1 LVKVLQQEKKISLT
15 QAYMEALELHNI
27 YLEEFLLL
35 QKNLPTFDN
44 HQELIYDYVQDL
56 GIMIA
61 GVYAW
66 HTNDTFRYLNNG

>member
-1 LVKVLQQEKKISLT
+1 
-15 QAYMEALELHNI
+15 MEALELHDT

-35 QKNLPTFDN
+35 QKKLPSFGN
-44 HQELIYDYVQDL
+44 HQELVYDYVQDL

-66 HTNDTFRYLNNG
+66 HTNDTFRYINNGYVEGEYHS